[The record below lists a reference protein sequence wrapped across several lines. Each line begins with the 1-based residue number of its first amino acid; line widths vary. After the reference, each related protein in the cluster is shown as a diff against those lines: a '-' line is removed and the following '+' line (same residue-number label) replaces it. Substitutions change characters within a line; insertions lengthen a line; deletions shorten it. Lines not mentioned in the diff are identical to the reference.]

1 MKSRFSHAN
10 IIPYPTKFDS
20 LGFAKSL
27 SLKVSS
33 FYHFYNSIEFCYDT
47 PQGGPYVNKNSLF
60 SD

>member
-1 MKSRFSHAN
+1 MPILYHIQPNS
-10 IIPYPTKFDS
+10 IP

-47 PQGGPYVNKNSLF
+47 PQGGPHVNKNSLF